1 MLAGCSPPRWSK
13 RHAAAA
19 KWRLLTARWRAGRN
33 MPPSADGRNMRGRPI
48 GPRASTAARSRE
60 KKKRS
65 GGRRR
70 KTVEKKKRKV
80 RSNTRSPHKLT
91 MRSIALIAMAAFAVR
106 ESEAFATLKPPRL
119 SSRHS
124 RSQQPLLFSPDLSV
138 SEVAAA
144 ATSLPAPLLAASAAP
159 NALASAVV
167 AYLHYAG
174 FLLSGVCLTA
184 ERLTLK
190 V

>member
-1 MLAGCSPPRWSK
+1 
-13 RHAAAA
+13 
-19 KWRLLTARWRAGRN
+19 
-33 MPPSADGRNMRGRPI
+33 
-48 GPRASTAARSRE
+48 
-60 KKKRS
+60 
-65 GGRRR
+65 
-70 KTVEKKKRKV
+70 
-80 RSNTRSPHKLT
+80 

-119 SSRHS
+119 SPRHS
-124 RSQQPLLFSPDLSV
+124 RSQQPSLLFSPDLSV
-138 SEVAAA
+138 PEVAAA